1 VEVETMQSVR
11 AGRPDLS
18 EYPDEDLVALVRRGE
33 GEAFRVLMQRYN
45 RRLYRVARGVV
56 RDDGEA
62 EDVVQ
67 EAYVR
72 AYAALGDFRGEAG
85 LATWLTRIVLNE
97 ALGRLRRLRPTDEL
111 DVLDTLPHEA
121 RVVMFPGVTAMG
133 DPETAAARAEVRRLL
148 ERAVDE
154 LPDPFRL
161 VFILRDI
168 EEMSIEETAA
178 QLAIRPETV
187 KTRLHRARKLLRE
200 HLDAKLASALKDT
213 FPFEGARCRRI
224 TDAIMAWL
232 GLADGAGA
240 ESSG

>member
-1 VEVETMQSVR
+1 MQSVR

-33 GEAFRVLMQRYN
+33 GEAFRAIMQRYN
-45 RRLYRVARGVV
+45 QRLYRVARGVV

-72 AYAALGDFRGEAG
+72 AYAALGEFRGEAG

-97 ALGRLRRLRPTDEL
+97 ALGQLRRLRPTDEL
-111 DVLDTLPHEA
+111 DVLDAVPHEA

-161 VFILRDI
+161 VFILRDM

-178 QLAIRPETV
+178 QLEIRPETV

-200 HLDAKLASALKDT
+200 HLDVKLASALKDT
-213 FPFEGARCRRI
+213 FPFEGAQCRRI
-224 TDAIMAWL
+224 TDAVMVRL
-232 GLADGAGA
+232 QLADGAGS
-240 ESSG
+240 ELSG

>member
-1 VEVETMQSVR
+1 MQTATRKRDDVS
-11 AGRPDLS
+11 LS
-18 EYPDEDLVALVRRGE
+18 PDEHLVALALRGE
-33 GEAFRVLMQRYN
+33 GSAFRAIMQRYN

-72 AYAALGDFRGEAG
+72 AYAALGDFRGAAG

-111 DVLDTLPHEA
+111 DVLAAVPHES
-121 RVVMFPGVTAMG
+121 RIVLFPGVPAMG
-133 DPETAAARAEVRRLL
+133 DPETAAARAEVRRLM

-168 EEMSIEETAA
+168 DEMSIEETAA
-178 QLAIRPETV
+178 
-187 KTRLHRARKLLRE
+187 
-200 HLDAKLASALKDT
+200 
-213 FPFEGARCRRI
+213 
-224 TDAIMAWL
+224 
-232 GLADGAGA
+232 
-240 ESSG
+240 